1 MRPPHR
7 RGDYQ
12 RRAAAVRDAAY
23 RDPHT
28 RCWRCGLTLAEVP
41 GSTWDAG
48 HLIDGRA
55 DSALAPEHSTCNRSA
70 GATMGNR
77 RRTQGTTREW

>member
-1 MRPPHR
+1 MAGAHHR
-7 RGDYQ
+7 GTYAARA
-12 RRAAAVRDAAY
+12 RKVRAAANANPA
-23 RDPHT
+23 T

-48 HLIDGRA
+48 HLSDGRA